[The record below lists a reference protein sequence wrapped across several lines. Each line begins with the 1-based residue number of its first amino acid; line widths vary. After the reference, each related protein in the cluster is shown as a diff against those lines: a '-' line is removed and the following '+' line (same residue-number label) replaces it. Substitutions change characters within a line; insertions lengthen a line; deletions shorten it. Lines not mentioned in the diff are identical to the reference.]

1 MIEFIVILVS
11 NDRFRLNY
19 VLKSIIVKSNKAET
33 VKKSEELTKKV
44 SSKITLWTF
53 TLMMQWF
60 FFALSETGVYIRKQ
74 F

>member
-1 MIEFIVILVS
+1 MIEFIVILVF

-44 SSKITLWTF
+44 SRKITL
-53 TLMMQWF
+53 
-60 FFALSETGVYIRKQ
+60 
-74 F
+74 